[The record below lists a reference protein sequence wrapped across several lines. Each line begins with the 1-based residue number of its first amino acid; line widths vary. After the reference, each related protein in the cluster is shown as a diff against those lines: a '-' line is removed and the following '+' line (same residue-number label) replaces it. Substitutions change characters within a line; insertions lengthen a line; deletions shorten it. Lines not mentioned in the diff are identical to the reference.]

1 MKWTIGRKMLAS
13 YLAMALLT
21 MLASSYAIFRLNNLN
36 SLAHRIINDD
46 FTALE
51 TARKA
56 GDTLLAM
63 EGAEKRY
70 LILKDEAI
78 AQLFRSRSAEL
89 EGQLEQ
95 LSTASPALAS
105 LLRPVRDAKRR
116 YDGLF
121 AMEQEMIAQGRPE
134 EAARAS
140 SEEGRKILEAM
151 TSGVRAVQRKME
163 RTIDARL
170 GEINAETLR
179 AARVTMAL
187 TAAALAVGVLL
198 AVLITLDISVPL
210 RRLEKATGLVA
221 EGRFDETV
229 TLERGDEIGSLGQSF
244 NVMMKRL
251 KELEALRLDASPLTG
266 LPGNRAIE
274 EEIDKRLAS
283 GRVFAL
289 CHVDLDNFKAFA
301 DNYGYA
307 WGSEV
312 IKEVAKIMT
321 EAAAEL
327 GGEDMFI
334 GHIGGDDFIII
345 GDPERGRA
353 VGERLV
359 REFDRRIP
367 AFLNEE
373 DRRRG
378 CIVSRDRQG
387 NERSFPLLSV
397 TVSVVTGD
405 GLTYA
410 NPLEMA
416 KMAAEV
422 KNYGKTLAGSN
433 VVTKEEMDRAS

>member
-89 EGQLEQ
+89 DGQLEQ
-95 LSTASPALAS
+95 LSTASPVLAS

-433 VVTKEEMDRAS
+433 VVTKEEMDGAS

>member
-1 MKWTIGRKMLAS
+1 MLAS

-89 EGQLEQ
+89 DGQLEQ
-95 LSTASPALAS
+95 LSTASPVLAS

-433 VVTKEEMDRAS
+433 VVTKEEMDGAS

>member
-433 VVTKEEMDRAS
+433 VVTKEEMDGAS

>member
-151 TSGVRAVQRKME
+151 TSGVRAAQRKME

-433 VVTKEEMDRAS
+433 VVTKEEMDGAS

>member
-95 LSTASPALAS
+95 LSTASPVLAS

-433 VVTKEEMDRAS
+433 VVTKEEMDGAS